1 MEWKCLKLEF
11 WQNKNRLLFDFHEAV
26 KKLVKKLCF
35 RPKNLCVSDT
45 KNYVFQ
51 TLWAAWS
58 VDCEHHHLP
67 AESSVQSQVTAG
79 SHLSPCRRAE
89 LKQRCF

>member
-26 KKLVKKLCF
+26 KKLVKQLCF
-35 RPKNLCVSDT
+35 RQKNLCVSDT

-51 TLWAAWS
+51 T
-58 VDCEHHHLP
+58 
-67 AESSVQSQVTAG
+67 
-79 SHLSPCRRAE
+79 R
-89 LKQRCF
+89 